1 MLKTSSNNGLIVKL
15 SYLLK
20 GVIYLHCTDCGVPDN
35 ISRSGVLF
43 IKREQMQEELN
54 YQSLEELE
62 QLLQKKILN
71 CDDRSEIL
79 VKTSSQLGFYEPNQL
94 LDLVKNQDLLEL
106 ISSNSFTTHFQP
118 IIDLQKNNEIFAYEC
133 LLRPHWKGQSVPP
146 FKLFEFAR
154 ETNLHNYLDQK
165 ARESS
170 IVSGSRQQVP
180 SHVKLFINFL
190 PSSIYNPEYC
200 LQHTFKI
207 VRENDIL
214 PDQLVFEVVES
225 EKIHNINH
233 LESIFKTYKKSGMQV
248 ALDDV
253 GAGYS
258 TLEVLKKLQPDFVKI
273 DRDYIS
279 HCDTTLEKQLFLKSV
294 INVATKLKI
303 KVLAE
308 GIERIEELQFCQ
320 NIGIHYGQGY
330 LIGKPSPEI
339 MAPVMSV

>member
-1 MLKTSSNNGLIVKL
+1 M
-15 SYLLK
+15 
-20 GVIYLHCTDCGVPDN
+20 H
-35 ISRSGVLF
+35 
-43 IKREQMQEELN
+43 EEFE
-54 YQSLEELE
+54 YQSFEELE
-62 QLLQKKILN
+62 QLLIN
-71 CDDRSEIL
+71 IDSSDIL
-79 VKTSSQLGFYEPNQL
+79 VKTSSQRGFYSPNQL
-94 LDLVKNQDLLEL
+94 LNLMKNHDLLEL
-106 ISSNSFTTHFQP
+106 ITSNSFSTHFQP
-118 IIDLQKNNEIFAYEC
+118 IIDLQKNDEIFAYEC
-133 LLRPHWKGQSVPP
+133 LLRPHFNGQSVPP

-170 IVSGSRQQVP
+170 IVSGSNQQIP
-180 SHVKLFINFL
+180 SHIKLFINFL

-207 VRENDIL
+207 VRENNIS

-225 EKIHNINH
+225 EKIHDIDH

-258 TLEVLKKLQPDFVKI
+258 TLAVLEKLQPDFVKI

-279 HCDTTLEKQLFLKSV
+279 HCDTVLEKQLFLKSV
-294 INVATKLKI
+294 LNVATKLNI

-308 GIERIEELQFCQ
+308 GIERIEELQFCRD
-320 NIGIHYGQGY
+320 IGIHYGQGY
-330 LIGKPSPEI
+330 YIGKPSPKVLTPI
-339 MAPVMSV
+339 MSV

>member
-1 MLKTSSNNGLIVKL
+1 M
-15 SYLLK
+15 
-20 GVIYLHCTDCGVPDN
+20 HCTDCGVPDK
-35 ISRSGVLF
+35 IEHSGVLF
-43 IKREQMQEELN
+43 IKREEIQEEYL
-54 YQSLEELE
+54 YESLEDLE
-62 QLLQKKILN
+62 QLLQEIDNQNKKS
-71 CDDRSEIL
+71 DVL
-79 VKTSSQLGFYEPNQL
+79 VKTSSQRGFYPPDQL
-94 LDLVKNQDLLEL
+94 LELVKNYDLLEL
-106 ISSNSFTTHFQP
+106 ITSNSFTTHFQP
-118 IIDLQKNNEIFAYEC
+118 IIDLQNNDELIAYEC
-133 LLRPHWKGQSVPP
+133 LLRPHFKGQSVPP

-170 IVSGSRQQVP
+170 IVSGSKQQIP

-207 VRENDIL
+207 VRENHIS

-225 EKIHNINH
+225 EKIHDIDH

-258 TLEVLKKLQPDFVKI
+258 TLEILEKLQPDFVKI
-273 DRDYIS
+273 DRDYVS
-279 HCDTTLEKQLFLKSV
+279 HCDTILEKQLFLKSV
-294 INVATKLKI
+294 LNVATKLNI

-308 GIERIEELQFCQ
+308 GIERMEELKFCRD
-320 NIGIHYGQGY
+320 IGIHYGQGY
-330 LIGKPSPEI
+330 LIGKP
-339 MAPVMSV
+339 APNILTPVLAL

>member
-1 MLKTSSNNGLIVKL
+1 M
-15 SYLLK
+15 
-20 GVIYLHCTDCGVPDN
+20 HCTDCGVPDN

-71 CDDRSEIL
+71 YDDRSEVL

-94 LDLVKNQDLLEL
+94 LDLVKNHDLLEL

-170 IVSGSRQQVP
+170 IVSGSRQHVP

-225 EKIHNINH
+225 EKIHDIDH

-258 TLEVLKKLQPDFVKI
+258 TLEVLEKLQPDFVKI

-294 INVATKLKI
+294 INVATKLNI

-308 GIERIEELQFCQ
+308 GIERIEELQFCRD
-320 NIGIHYGQGY
+320 IGIHYGQGY
-330 LIGKPSPEI
+330 FIGKPSPEI
-339 MAPVMSV
+339 MVPIMSV

>member
-1 MLKTSSNNGLIVKL
+1 M
-15 SYLLK
+15 
-20 GVIYLHCTDCGVPDN
+20 HCTDCGVPDK
-35 ISRSGVLF
+35 IEHSGVFF
-43 IKREQMQEELN
+43 IKRGEIQEEHL
-54 YQSLEELE
+54 YESIEDLE
-62 QLLQKKILN
+62 QLLQEIDKQNKKS
-71 CDDRSEIL
+71 DVL
-79 VKTSSQLGFYEPNQL
+79 VKTSSQRGFYPPKQL
-94 LDLVKNQDLLEL
+94 LELVKNHDLLEL
-106 ISSNSFTTHFQP
+106 ITFDSFTTHFQP
-118 IIDLQKNNEIFAYEC
+118 IIDLQNNDELFAYEC

-170 IVSGSRQQVP
+170 IVSGSKQQIP
-180 SHVKLFINFL
+180 FQVKLFINFL

-207 VRENDIL
+207 VRENHIT

-225 EKIHNINH
+225 EKIHDIDH

-258 TLEVLKKLQPDFVKI
+258 TLEVLEKLQPDFVKI
-273 DRDYIS
+273 DRDYVS
-279 HCDTTLEKQLFLKSV
+279 QCDTILEKQLFLKSV
-294 INVATKLKI
+294 LNVATKLNI

-308 GIERIEELQFCQ
+308 GIERLEELEFCRD
-320 NIGIHYGQGY
+320 IGIHYGQGY
-330 LIGKPSPEI
+330 LIGKPGPNI
-339 MAPVMSV
+339 LTPVLAL

>member
-1 MLKTSSNNGLIVKL
+1 
-15 SYLLK
+15 
-20 GVIYLHCTDCGVPDN
+20 
-35 ISRSGVLF
+35 
-43 IKREQMQEELN
+43 MQEELN

>member
-1 MLKTSSNNGLIVKL
+1 M
-15 SYLLK
+15 
-20 GVIYLHCTDCGVPDN
+20 HCTDCGIPDH
-35 ISRSGVLF
+35 IGRFGKFF
-43 IKREQMQEELN
+43 IKREQMHEEFE
-54 YQSLEELE
+54 YQSFEELE
-62 QLLQKKILN
+62 QLLIN
-71 CDDRSEIL
+71 IDSSDVL
-79 VKTSSQLGFYEPNQL
+79 VKTSSQRGFYSPNQL
-94 LDLVKNQDLLEL
+94 LNMMKNHDLLEL
-106 ISSNSFTTHFQP
+106 ITSNSFTTHFQP
-118 IIDLQKNNEIFAYEC
+118 IIDLQNNDEIFAYEC
-133 LLRPHWKGQSVPP
+133 LLRPHINGQSVPP

-170 IVSGSRQQVP
+170 IVSGSNQQIP
-180 SHVKLFINFL
+180 SHIKLFINFL

-207 VRENDIL
+207 VRENNIS

-225 EKIHNINH
+225 EKIHDIDH

-258 TLEVLKKLQPDFVKI
+258 TLAVLEKLQPDFVKI

-279 HCDTTLEKQLFLKSV
+279 HCDTVLEKQLFLKSV
-294 INVATKLKI
+294 LNVATKINI

-308 GIERIEELQFCQ
+308 GIERIEELQFCRD
-320 NIGIHYGQGY
+320 IGIHYGQGY
-330 LIGKPSPEI
+330 FIGKPSPEI
-339 MAPVMSV
+339 MAPIMSV

>member
-1 MLKTSSNNGLIVKL
+1 M
-15 SYLLK
+15 
-20 GVIYLHCTDCGVPDN
+20 HCTDCGVPDN

-43 IKREQMQEELN
+43 IKREQLQEELH
-54 YQSLEELE
+54 YQSLEDLE

-71 CDDRSEIL
+71 RDDSSEVL
-79 VKTSSQLGFYEPNQL
+79 VKTSSQRGFYPPEQL
-94 LDLVKNQDLLEL
+94 WNLVKNQDLLEL
-106 ISSNSFTTHFQP
+106 IASNSFTTHFQP
-118 IIDLQKNNEIFAYEC
+118 IIDLQKNDEIFAYEC
-133 LLRPHWKGQSVPP
+133 LLRPQWKGQSVPP

-170 IVSGSRQQVP
+170 IVSGSKQQVP
-180 SHVKLFINFL
+180 AHVKLFINFL

-207 VRENDIL
+207 VQENNIS
-214 PDQLVFEVVES
+214 PNQLVFEVVES
-225 EKIHNINH
+225 EKIHDIDH

-258 TLEVLKKLQPDFVKI
+258 TLEILEKLQPDFVKI

-279 HCDTTLEKQLFLKSV
+279 HCDTILKKQLFLKSV
-294 INVATKLKI
+294 IKVATKLNI

-308 GIERIEELQFCQ
+308 GIERMEELQFCRD
-320 NIGIHYGQGY
+320 IGIHYGQGY
-330 LIGKPSPEI
+330 FIGKPSPEVL
-339 MAPVMSV
+339 APVMAG

>member
-1 MLKTSSNNGLIVKL
+1 M
-15 SYLLK
+15 
-20 GVIYLHCTDCGVPDN
+20 HCTDCGIPDH
-35 ISRSGVLF
+35 IGRFGKLF
-43 IKREQMQEELN
+43 IKREQMHEEFE
-54 YQSLEELE
+54 YQSFEELE
-62 QLLQKKILN
+62 QLLIN
-71 CDDRSEIL
+71 IDSSDIL
-79 VKTSSQLGFYEPNQL
+79 VKTSSQRGFYSPNQL
-94 LDLVKNQDLLEL
+94 LNLMKNHDLLEL
-106 ISSNSFTTHFQP
+106 ITSNSFSTHFQP
-118 IIDLQKNNEIFAYEC
+118 IIDLQKNDEIFAYEC
-133 LLRPHWKGQSVPP
+133 LLRPHFNGQSVPP

-170 IVSGSRQQVP
+170 IVSGSNQQIP
-180 SHVKLFINFL
+180 SHIKLFINFL

-207 VRENDIL
+207 VRENNIS

-225 EKIHNINH
+225 EKIHDIDH

-258 TLEVLKKLQPDFVKI
+258 TLAVLEKLQPDFVKI

-279 HCDTTLEKQLFLKSV
+279 HCDTVLEKQLFLKSV
-294 INVATKLKI
+294 LNVATKLNI

-308 GIERIEELQFCQ
+308 GIERIEELQFCRD
-320 NIGIHYGQGY
+320 IGIHYGQGY
-330 LIGKPSPEI
+330 YIGKPSPKVLTPI
-339 MAPVMSV
+339 MSV

>member
-1 MLKTSSNNGLIVKL
+1 M
-15 SYLLK
+15 
-20 GVIYLHCTDCGVPDN
+20 HCTDCGVPDN
-35 ISRSGVLF
+35 IQRSGVLF
-43 IKREQMQEELN
+43 IKKDQVQEDWN
-54 YQSLEELE
+54 YSSFEELE
-62 QLLQKKILN
+62 QLLQLQLLSQ
-71 CDDRSEIL
+71 DDSSQIL
-79 VKTSSQLGFYEPNQL
+79 VKISSQRGYYAPDQL
-94 LDLVKNQDLLEL
+94 LDLVKNHDLLEL
-106 ISSNSFTTHFQP
+106 IATNSFTTHFQP
-118 IIDLQKNNEIFAYEC
+118 IIDLQKNDEIFAYEC
-133 LLRPHWKGQSVPP
+133 LLRPHWKGNPVPP

-170 IVSGSRQQVP
+170 IVSGSKQKIP
-180 SHVKLFINFL
+180 THVKLFINFL

-207 VRENDIL
+207 VRENNIS

-225 EKIHNINH
+225 EKIHDIDH

-253 GAGYS
+253 GAGYA
-258 TLEVLKKLQPDFVKI
+258 TLEVLEKLQPNFVKI

-294 INVATKLKI
+294 INIATKLNI

-308 GIERIEELQFCQ
+308 GIERMEELQFCRD
-320 NIGIHYGQGY
+320 IGIHYGQGY
-330 LIGKPSPEI
+330 LIGKPSPDTLSET
-339 MAPVMSV
+339 MAF

>member
-1 MLKTSSNNGLIVKL
+1 MQ
-15 SYLLK
+15 
-20 GVIYLHCTDCGVPDN
+20 CTDCGVPD
-35 ISRSGVLF
+35 IIEPVGTLF
-43 IKREQMQEELN
+43 IKREDKIVESKYHSIL
-54 YQSLEELE
+54 ELE
-62 QLLQKKILN
+62 QLIQGDVVGNDSASLQMKISTMRGYYQPEQL
-71 CDDRSEIL
+71 IKL
-79 VKTSSQLGFYEPNQL
+79 VSNHEW
-94 LDLVKNQDLLEL
+94 LEL
-106 ISSNSFTTHFQP
+106 IASNSFTTHFQP
-118 IIDLQKNNEIFAYEC
+118 IIDLQKNDEIFAYEC

-170 IVSGSRQQVP
+170 IVSGSKQKIP
-180 SHVKLFINFL
+180 THVKLFINFL

-207 VRENDIL
+207 VKENNIS

-225 EKIHNINH
+225 EKIHDIDH

-253 GAGYS
+253 GAGYA
-258 TLEVLKKLQPDFVKI
+258 TLEVLEKLQPNFVKI

-294 INVATKLKI
+294 INVATKLNI

-308 GIERIEELQFCQ
+308 GIERLEELQFCRD
-320 NIGIHYGQGY
+320 IGIHYGQGY
-330 LIGKPSPEI
+330 LIGKPSPETLSET
-339 MAPVMSV
+339 MAF